1 MAMTLSQKRQTFSVF
16 RYAILT
22 VWLCIVAFP
31 MFWMVGTSFKP
42 DREWFSWP
50 PVYITENAT
59 LRNYAIVWANINEYT
74 KADGAHIDPKTG
86 ELSQYTQSLQRP
98 WVALRNST
106 IIAGLATTL
115 AVIFGSVLAYGVSR
129 HQILSESR
137 MFQLL
142 MLRMV
147 PPIVLIA
154 PISLWYRQIGLLDTI
169 TGLVILYFLTSLPY
183 AVWMSK
189 SFIDEV
195 PREME
200 QAAEILG
207 ASRWRTIWEVV
218 LPLVRSGLVATF
230 LFILILTWSEYLL
243 ALLLSKA
250 EVLTLPVELSKYQ
263 GSTEGR
269 VYGRQAALSVGITIP
284 LVFVGLIIRKHLAR
298 GFSFGMVRR

>member
-1 MAMTLSQKRQTFSVF
+1 MAMTMTRKRQAFSVF
-16 RYAILT
+16 RYFILSI
-22 VWLCIVAFP
+22 WLLIVAFP
-31 MFWMVGTSFKP
+31 IFWMVSTSFKP
-42 DREWFSWP
+42 DREWFAWP
-50 PVYITENAT
+50 PVYISKDAT
-59 LRNYAIVWANINEYT
+59 IRNYLLVWTDFSEYT
-74 KADGAHIDPKTG
+74 TDETTG
-86 ELSQYTQSLQRP
+86 ELNQYSQSLQRP
-98 WVALRNST
+98 WEALGNSALISVIST
-106 IIAGLATTL
+106 SL
-115 AVIFGSVLAYGVSR
+115 AVLFGSVLAYGVSR
-129 HQILSESR
+129 HQILSEAR

-169 TGLVILYFLTSLPY
+169 TGLVLLYFLTTLPY

-207 ASRWRTIWEVV
+207 ASRWRMIWEVV

-269 VYGRQAALSVGITIP
+269 VYGRQAALSVGITLP
-284 LVFVGLIIRKHLAR
+284 LIIVGLLIRKHLAR